1 MLMPPDQAARLD
13 LIDPMRGDL
22 DHPISLRA
30 RSVDLSVEPG
40 FVLGRAW
47 VDPEAHEFTIAGKR
61 ARMQPR
67 PLKVLVALHDKQGRV
82 VSRDELIDRCW
93 NGRIIGNDVI
103 NRCISLLRSFA
114 AESGGF
120 EIETISGAGYRL
132 VEKAPEVKLEH
143 RPKPWIVGGTVAAA
157 AALLS
162 AAAAIDQRPLAS
174 QTCGP
179 SFADFPSSSATA
191 PNLANSMAR
200 GRGASREIGKRS
212 AGSGRDR
219 AVNPKSL
226 GKFGGRSS
234 SRIVIV

>member
-13 LIDPMRGDL
+13 LIDRMRGDL

-30 RSVDLSVEPG
+30 RSVNLSVEPG

-132 VEKAPEVKLEH
+132 IENGRRAHADLRA
-143 RPKPWIVGGTVAAA
+143 RPWLIGGTVAAA
-157 AALLS
+157 TALLS
-162 AAAAIDQRPLAS
+162 AAAIDQRPLAS

-179 SFADFPSSSATA
+179 SFADFPSASATA
-191 PNLANSMAR
+191 PNLASSMSR

>member
-13 LIDPMRGDL
+13 LIDRMRGDL
-22 DHPISLRA
+22 DHSISLRA
-30 RSVDLSVEPG
+30 RSVDLSIEPG

-93 NGRIIGNDVI
+93 DGRIIGNDVI

-132 VEKAPEVKLEH
+132 VEKAPEAKLEH

-157 AALLS
+157 TAILTPTALVLWPIPAETCVSSIKSYPS
-162 AAAAIDQRPLAS
+162 A
-174 QTCGP
+174 
-179 SFADFPSSSATA
+179 SATGPMLPDRLSRLQPA
-191 PNLANSMAR
+191 L
-200 GRGASREIGKRS
+200 REIGKRS